1 MALTFVCSGKDRGVC
16 DHEAEK
22 RWVGRC
28 PGCSR
33 YYSIK
38 VKGTNDDTAR
48 EKSTLAVLGLQE
60 KKYIPSGMPEFD
72 KVIGGGFV
80 AGAPYVI
87 SGPPGVGKST
97 LLLTI
102 CNLYA
107 NEKRPVLYASG
118 EERREDIAALANRIG
133 AMSPF
138 VEVVGNQGDCYE
150 ITTRAEEMK
159 AKLVILD
166 SCNTAFLDDVEASEG
181 SAGQIKAVANY
192 FTAWC
197 KREEVPAIMVAHI
210 NAEGFLSG
218 PKALEHLV
226 DCVLELD
233 KVEELDEDGDIIEE
247 TKGMVML
254 SSGKN
259 RHGAS
264 GVSSYYTVEA
274 TGIKPV
280 RKKSRLSLV

>member
-1 MALTFVCSGKDRGVC
+1 MALVFVCTGRERNTCSY
-16 DHEAEK
+16 ESEK
-22 RWVGRC
+22 KWVGRC
-28 PGCSR
+28 PECKKF
-33 YYSIK
+33 YSIK
-38 VKGTNDDTAR
+38 VKGEADDAKGKT
-48 EKSTLAVLGLQE
+48 SLAVLGLQE

-72 KVIGGGFV
+72 KVIGGGYV

-97 LLLTI
+97 LLLTL
-102 CNLYA
+102 CNLFA
-107 NEKRPVLYASG
+107 TEKRPVLYASG
-118 EERREDIAALANRIG
+118 EERREDIGALAQRIG
-133 AMSPF
+133 ALSQY
-138 VEVVGNQGDCYE
+138 VEVLGNQGDVYE
-150 ITTRAEEMK
+150 ITDKAEEMK

-166 SCNTAFLDDVEASEG
+166 STNTAFLSDVEASEG

-197 KREEVPAIMVAHI
+197 KREEIPAIMVAHI

-226 DCVLELD
+226 DCVLEID
-233 KVEELDEDGDIIEE
+233 KVEEYDEDGDIDES
-247 TKGMVML
+247 TKGMIMV

-264 GVSSYYTVEA
+264 GVSSIFQVRA
-274 TGIKPV
+274 DGIVPV
-280 RKKSRLSLV
+280 RKKSRLELP